1 MANPKLL
8 GKRMMTV
15 NLIQSDVDVAQQL
28 AQARG
33 TTTSA
38 IHSRR
43 SDASRCQREKAF
55 RTAAARR
62 GHPRQE
68 PPLEGGFFLP
78 V

>member
-38 IHSRR
+38 ILREAIR
-43 SDASRCQREKAF
+43 EGLTRLVAREKKPFA
-55 RTAAARR
+55 
-62 GHPRQE
+62 
-68 PPLEGGFFLP
+68 PPPPDTGNTP
-78 V
+78 AKSRP